1 MNVAGSIVRLHQA
14 LTSRLRNVWY
24 RALGVRATGYVWLRR
39 CSIPRN
45 WSDITLEAG
54 ASLDDHVTLLASGE
68 AAPDKIVVGA
78 NTYINRGTII
88 DAHASVRIGPRCMVG
103 PFCYITDADH
113 DTQSDAPVTEQP
125 METAPVKIGAGV
137 WLGAGVKV
145 LKGVSIGEGA
155 VIGAG
160 AVVTHDVPA
169 GAIAV
174 GVPARVIGQR
184 GTSAS

>member
-1 MNVAGSIVRLHQA
+1 MNLAAAIVRLHHA
-14 LTSRLRNVWY
+14 LASRARNLWF
-24 RALGVRATGYVWLRR
+24 RALGVRMTGYVWMRR

-45 WSDITLEAG
+45 WSDVTLEAG
-54 ASLDDHVTLLASGE
+54 ASLDDHVTLLASGD

-78 NTYINRGTII
+78 NTYLNRGIML
-88 DAHASVRIGPRCMVG
+88 DAHESIRIGPDCMIG
-103 PFCYITDADH
+103 PLCYITDADH
-113 DTQSDAPVTEQP
+113 GTQAGTPVASQP
-125 METAPVKIGAGV
+125 METAPVRIGAEV

-145 LKGVSIGEGA
+145 LKGVTIGDGA

-160 AVVTHDVPA
+160 AVVTHDIPA

-184 GTSAS
+184 GAPPS